1 MGFLLRDLGKHSS
14 SLAPWRISLY
24 SGMGSL
30 SHREGPKF
38 RLHLDLASAEYTIA
52 AKFLTKRALNINAIG
67 ATFMPLWRSKYGFRV
82 KNLGNHVVLFTFDN
96 EEEVD
101 TIMANKP
108 WSFDKHL
115 MLLQRYGKDSI
126 VEKLSFNLTHFWVQ
140 VHGIPLGYMNPTV
153 AAGVCETVGTV
164 ICHPKMPIE
173 DRGGFMRVRVL
184 IDISQPLC

>member
-1 MGFLLRDLGKHSS
+1 MEDLTVQWKG
-14 SLAPWRISLY
+14 L
-24 SGMGSL
+24 SL

-38 RLHLDLASAEYTIA
+38 RLHSDLASAKYTIA
-52 AKFLTKRALNINAIG
+52 AKFLTKRALNTDAIA
-67 ATFMPLWRSKYGFRV
+67 ATFKPLWRTKNGFRV

-115 MLLQRYGKDSI
+115 MVLQRYGKDSI
-126 VEKLSFNLTHFWVQ
+126 VEKLSFNLNHFWVQ
-140 VHGIPLGYMNPTV
+140 VHGIPLGYMNPIV

-173 DRGGFMRVRVL
+173 DGGGGV
-184 IDISQPLC
+184 S